1 MFSGIIE
8 VVGRIVSLDR
18 TPDGGVRLILDAA
31 KLARF
36 VRKGDSIA
44 VDGVCLTVVQKTG
57 KRVAM
62 DVSAETLSLT
72 NVPQYKKGSR
82 VNLELPLK
90 SGAMISGH
98 FVQGHVD
105 GVGHVCRWICNGN
118 QDVRLGI
125 ALPTM
130 LVPYCILKGSI
141 AINGVSLT
149 IAKLKGKYLEVAL
162 IPYTLG
168 HTNLGL
174 LEPGN
179 PVNIETDVLG
189 RYVVSLVKKAYHMRK
204 KGS

>member
-8 VVGRIVSLDR
+8 VVGRVVSLKKSR
-18 TPDGGVRLILDAA
+18 SAGIRLTIEAS
-31 KLARF
+31 KLARS

-44 VDGVCLTVVQKTG
+44 VDGVCLTAVQKTG
-57 KRVAM
+57 RRIAM
-62 DVSAETLSLT
+62 DVSPETLKLT
-72 NVPQYKKGSR
+72 SIPQYKKGSR

-90 SGAMISGH
+90 SGALISGH

-105 GVGHVCRWICNGN
+105 GVGYVSRWECNGN

-125 ALPTM
+125 SLPKS

-149 IAKLKGKYLEVAL
+149 IAKLKGMYLEVAL
-162 IPYTLG
+162 IPYTLS
-168 HTNLGL
+168 HTNLSL
-174 LEPGN
+174 LETGSL
-179 PVNIETDVLG
+179 VNIETDVLG
-189 RYVVSLVKKAYHMRK
+189 RYVVTLVKKAYHMRK

>member
-8 VVGRIVSLDR
+8 VVGRVVSLDGSR
-18 TPDGGVRLILDAA
+18 KKGVRLTIEAS
-31 KLARF
+31 KLARL
-36 VRKGDSIA
+36 VKKGDSIA
-44 VDGVCLTVVQKTG
+44 VDGTCLTVVQKAG
-57 KRVAM
+57 RRIKM
-62 DVSAETLSLT
+62 DVSPETLSLT
-72 NVPQYKKGSR
+72 NVQQYRQGSQ

-90 SGAMISGH
+90 SGDMISGH

-105 GVGHVCRWICNGN
+105 GIGHVSRWKCNGN

-125 ALPTM
+125 SLPKS
-130 LVPYCILKGSI
+130 LAPYCIHKGSI

-149 IAKLKGKYLEVAL
+149 IAKLKGNYLEVAL
-162 IPYTLG
+162 IPYTLS
-168 HTNLGL
+168 HTNLAL